1 MITSRN
7 NPWFR
12 RFRDALRHHQE
23 EIVIEGPKAIRDV
36 IDRGWQPIALAVERS
51 DRNPPEGIPT
61 LQLDPRLFAE
71 LSDTVT
77 SQGILGLFRRL
88 ETPLKDLLES
98 AGVVV
103 VLDGVQDPGN
113 AGTMIRLA
121 AAFDAAGVVLTEGS
135 ADPFGPKAIRAS
147 AGAVLDMPVARTT
160 RQELILALRREDI
173 PLWAAAPGAPEI
185 EPPATRVA
193 LAFGSE
199 GKGIHPEL
207 LAEARRT
214 AIPMSGRVES
224 LNVAA
229 AGAILLSNLYQRR
242 RGTFSAQSQKREK
255 PDAG

>member
-1 MITSRN
+1 MITSHK

-23 EIVIEGPKAIRDV
+23 EIVIEGPKAIRDA
-36 IDRGWQPIALAVERS
+36 IDRGWQPVALAAARS
-51 DRNPPEGIPT
+51 DQNLPRGIPT
-61 LQLDPRLFAE
+61 HQFDAPLFAE

-77 SQGILGLFRRL
+77 SQGILGLFRRF
-88 ETPLKDLLES
+88 ETPLQDLLGS
-98 AGVVV
+98 DGVVV

-113 AGTMIRLA
+113 VGTMIRLA

-135 ADPFGPKAIRAS
+135 ADPLGPKAIRAS
-147 AGAVLDMPVARTT
+147 AGAVLDVPFSRTT
-160 RQELILALRREDI
+160 RQELVRVLRREGI
-173 PLWAAAPGAPEI
+173 QLWAAAPDAANTNL
-185 EPPATRVA
+185 PPTRVA

-199 GKGIHPEL
+199 GQGIHPEL
-207 LAEARRT
+207 LAVARRIS
-214 AIPMSGRVES
+214 IPMSGRAES

-242 RGTFSAQSQKREK
+242 RGTFSAQGKSKEK